1 VASANGVRDEVD
13 GAAGSVDGDGA
24 SERDA
29 IQTAVPSTAAVATRI
44 APINGA
50 FGFRLVAAGDG
61 AIVSIGA
68 LPDPGD
74 RCVAPEPGAA
84 A

>member
-1 VASANGVRDEVD
+1 MASAKGVRDEVD
-13 GAAGSVDGDGA
+13 AEAGSLDGDGA

-29 IQTAVPSTAAVATRI
+29 LQTAAPSTAAAATRI

-50 FGFRLVAAGDG
+50 FDFRLVAAGDG
-61 AIVSIGA
+61 VAVSIGA

-84 A
+84 P